1 MTTLTEGQHKGEFIV
16 QAVDADRGDY
26 AFDQVTF
33 ASAGSAIV
41 DGQVVK
47 DNGSGK
53 AVTIAGTV
61 DTAGDSNEDIIGI
74 AFGAYDVTSGDVEGA
89 IVARGCVVDVNLLTI
104 PGSNDTAVIAAL
116 KLLGI
121 VAR

>member
-16 QAVDADRGDY
+16 QQVDADRGDWSVD
-26 AFDQVTF
+26 AITF
-33 ASAGSAIV
+33 ASAGSDIV
-41 DGQVVK
+41 DGTVVK

-53 AVTIAGTV
+53 AVVIAGTV

-74 AFGAYDVTSGDVEGA
+74 AYGDYAVSGGDVAGV
-89 IVARGCVVDVNLLTI
+89 IVARGAVVNVNKLTI

-116 KLLGI
+116 KALGI

>member
-16 QAVDADRGDY
+16 QLVDAPRGDW
-26 AFDQVTF
+26 ALDQITF
-33 ASAGSAIV
+33 ASAGSDVA
-41 DGQVVK
+41 DGTVVK

-53 AVTIAGTV
+53 AVAISGTV

-74 AFGAYDVTSGDVEGA
+74 AFGDYAVSGGDVKGA
-89 IVARGCVVDVNLLTI
+89 IVARGAVVDVNLLTI